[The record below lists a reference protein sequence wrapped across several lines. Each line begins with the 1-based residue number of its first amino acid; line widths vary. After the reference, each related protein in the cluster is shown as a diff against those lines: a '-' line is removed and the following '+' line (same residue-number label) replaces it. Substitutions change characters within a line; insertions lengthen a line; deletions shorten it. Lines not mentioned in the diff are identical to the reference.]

1 MEFAYEA
8 LTKDGKHESSTIQA
22 PNATA
27 AGHLLKEQGLLPT
40 QITESHK
47 RNLLTILRSYGTVSL
62 EEKINFVD
70 NLSIMLKAGIS
81 VSRALQILVK
91 QTQNVRFKN
100 ICADIY
106 SQVQGGKGL
115 SEAME
120 KYPDVF
126 TNIFVS
132 MVKVGEISGNLDKSL
147 EYLSIQLQRE
157 YELKSKAKGA
167 MIYPSVIV
175 GAMLIIGILMSI
187 FVLPKLT
194 SIFKEFNTA
203 LPPTTRAVIAIAD
216 FMSANGFL
224 VIVGIIGL
232 VISLIAIHRTYG
244 GKKAFDIFFLHF
256 YIINKIIKK
265 INLARFARILSS
277 LLKSGI
283 PIVQGLEVASS
294 SMGNIPYKELIAQS
308 SLDVKLGKPLT
319 ESLNKDNSLFPILVV
334 QMLQVGEES
343 GTVENILE
351 QLAVHYE
358 EEVDTTLR
366 NLSSIIEPLLLL
378 TIGGVVGI
386 LAMALISPIY
396 SISQNIQ

>member
-1 MEFAYEA
+1 MVNGQDF
-8 LTKDGKHESSTIQA
+8 
-22 PNATA
+22 
-27 AGHLLKEQGLLPT
+27 
-40 QITESHK
+40 
-47 RNLLTILRSYGTVSL
+47 
-62 EEKINFVD
+62 
-70 NLSIMLKAGIS
+70 SI
-81 VSRALQILVK
+81 
-91 QTQNVRFKN
+91 
-100 ICADIY
+100 
-106 SQVQGGKGL
+106 
-115 SEAME
+115 
-120 KYPDVF
+120 
-126 TNIFVS
+126 
-132 MVKVGEISGNLDKSL
+132 
-147 EYLSIQLQRE
+147 
-157 YELKSKAKGA
+157 
-167 MIYPSVIV
+167 
-175 GAMLIIGILMSI
+175 
-187 FVLPKLT
+187 
-194 SIFKEFNTA
+194 
-203 LPPTTRAVIAIAD
+203 
-216 FMSANGFL
+216 
-224 VIVGIIGL
+224 
-232 VISLIAIHRTYG
+232 ISLIAIHRTYG
-244 GKKAFDIFFLHF
+244 GKRAFDIFFLHF

-308 SLDVKLGKPLT
+308 SQDVKLGKPLT

-396 SISQNIQ
+396 NISQNIQ